1 MAIISILDSNNV
13 VVNVIELEL
22 NSKWQPPENY
32 KIGPEGG
39 PIGWIWDGK
48 KYYDPNPI
56 QLKIPTQV
64 TAYQA
69 KMALLNANLYQTVES
84 LVISSQDQALKIAWN
99 NANMFDRQSPFITSI
114 GNELN
119 LSNDQI
125 DDLFIS
131 ASKIT

>member
-1 MAIISILDSNNV
+1 MYRLTQSPNTVQRLSDNAFIPFDGGNMDYQAY
-13 VVNVIELEL
+13 LEWL
-22 NSKWQPPENY
+22 NAGNQPEPY
-32 KIGPEGG
+32 VP
-39 PIGWIWDGK
+39 P
-48 KYYDPNPI
+48 PP
-56 QLKIPTQV
+56 QIPTQV